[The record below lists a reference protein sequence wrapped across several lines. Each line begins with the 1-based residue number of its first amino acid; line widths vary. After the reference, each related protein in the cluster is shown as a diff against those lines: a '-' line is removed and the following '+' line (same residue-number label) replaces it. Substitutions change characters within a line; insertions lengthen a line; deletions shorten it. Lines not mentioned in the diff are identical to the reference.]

1 MSIKIRKITAL
12 FMSLVCAAAVTAC
25 GSSDNTSSDV
35 EIVYEYITQS
45 GSSVASGDSSGTDN
59 SGSSAGGGSTSSGT
73 QQGGNAG
80 NSGGNSGSSGGVD
93 PSKYRG
99 TTVRYAT
106 WKDPQLNEDGD
117 AVNSFEE
124 KYGIKVQIDMVEQDD
139 YINLVTAMIAAD
151 DSPDIVFC
159 TGTFPSILSLC
170 QPIDVA
176 QIDKSDP
183 FWDQSMFELSKVNGK
198 SYLLNAVGNIWNEV
212 DCLLYNKAL
221 LKKANCY
228 TPEEYAAQGKWTWD
242 ALEQIMTAVDKLGTK
257 YVGGAFEVVS
267 LLASAGCTV
276 YSYKDGKFY
285 NGMNSMMT
293 DATRRIATWFNDGIA
308 NKNTYDFRVGNAGI
322 TIVNAFGL
330 KKTGFFFDSN
340 WSDFGCYYIPDYD
353 ENHKA
358 VPCGI
363 FRGWGIAKG
372 AKNPVAAGIFLKHYL
387 DVDNYDI
394 SDAFINKEAER
405 FFFELTT
412 GNSDDKLF
420 YFNDAQDE
428 VITDLDTS
436 IFFHEIPNQAPG
448 QVAASLSAQKNAVD
462 NAVKK
467 LNDYLSRIK

>member
-257 YVGGAFEVVS
+257 YVGGAF
-267 LLASAGCTV
+267 
-276 YSYKDGKFY
+276 
-285 NGMNSMMT
+285 
-293 DATRRIATWFNDGIA
+293 
-308 NKNTYDFRVGNAGI
+308 
-322 TIVNAFGL
+322 
-330 KKTGFFFDSN
+330 
-340 WSDFGCYYIPDYD
+340 
-353 ENHKA
+353 
-358 VPCGI
+358 
-363 FRGWGIAKG
+363 
-372 AKNPVAAGIFLKHYL
+372 
-387 DVDNYDI
+387 
-394 SDAFINKEAER
+394 
-405 FFFELTT
+405 
-412 GNSDDKLF
+412 
-420 YFNDAQDE
+420 
-428 VITDLDTS
+428 
-436 IFFHEIPNQAPG
+436 
-448 QVAASLSAQKNAVD
+448 
-462 NAVKK
+462 
-467 LNDYLSRIK
+467 